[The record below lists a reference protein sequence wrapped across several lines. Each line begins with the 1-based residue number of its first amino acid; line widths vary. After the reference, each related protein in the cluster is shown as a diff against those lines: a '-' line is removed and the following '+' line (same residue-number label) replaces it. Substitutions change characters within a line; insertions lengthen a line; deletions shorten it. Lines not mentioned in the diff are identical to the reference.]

1 MNLTGVNM
9 FKRHIYE
16 FSKKSQNWRFLKM
29 HKNLPVEKIRMFDVF
44 PSRNDPFDD
53 TSSKFQ

>member
-1 MNLTGVNM
+1 M

-29 HKNLPVEKIRMFDVF
+29 HKILPVEKIRMFDVF

-53 TSSKFQ
+53 SRS

>member
-1 MNLTGVNM
+1 M

-16 FSKKSQNWRFLKM
+16 FFKKSQNWRFLKM
-29 HKNLPVEKIRMFDVF
+29 HKNSTRGKNQMFDVF

-53 TSSKFQ
+53 TRS